1 MSEKIISLMKNG
13 TWVLVKKLPNTRVVR
28 SKWVFKQ
35 KKKKALKG
43 LNQQDRRKE

>member
-1 MSEKIISLMKNG
+1 MSEKIVSLMKNG

-35 KKKKALKG
+35 KKKKG
-43 LNQQDRRKE
+43 IEGVESTR